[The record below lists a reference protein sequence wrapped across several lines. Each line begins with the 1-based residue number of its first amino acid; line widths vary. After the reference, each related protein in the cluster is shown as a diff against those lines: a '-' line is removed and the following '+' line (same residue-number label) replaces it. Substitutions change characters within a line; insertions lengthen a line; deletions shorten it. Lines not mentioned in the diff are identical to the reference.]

1 MNNGIET
8 FGTAKAAGEA
18 AAGAVADA
26 LRGTGP
32 RTFVATGGRTPGP
45 AFDALSQMDLGWG
58 EITVTQTDER
68 FVDREAKESN
78 EKLLR
83 DRLLTGRASRAAFLG
98 FKGDGAT
105 PQADAAAAETKLR
118 ALLPSAAVLLGVGDD
133 GHIASIFPKD
143 PELAAHLDPAGDALC
158 FGTDV
163 ADDPPFVPRISLTVR
178 ALLETGLIAILVS
191 GEGKRALI
199 QRVLDD
205 PTYSPPCA
213 AILRQDR
220 VPVRILWAP

>member
-1 MNNGIET
+1 MSRIEV
-8 FGTAKAAGEA
+8 FDDAKAAGEA
-18 AAGAVADA
+18 AAQAIGDA
-26 LRGTGP
+26 LAGTGP

-45 AFDALSQMDLGWG
+45 AYDALSRMDLGWS
-58 EITVTQTDER
+58 EVTVVQTDER
-68 FVDREAKESN
+68 FVPLDDKDSN

-83 DRLLTGRASRAAFLG
+83 ERLLTGEAAGASLVG
-98 FKGDGAT
+98 LKGEGPT
-105 PQADAAAAETKLR
+105 PQADAAAAEERLR
-118 ALLPSAAVLLGVGDD
+118 TLLPSAAVLLGIGDD

-143 PELAAHLDPAGDALC
+143 PDLAAHLDPAGEALC

-163 ADDPPFVPRISLTVR
+163 ADDPPHVARISLTAR
-178 ALLETGLIAILVS
+178 ALLDTGLIAVLVS

-205 PTYSPPCA
+205 PGYGPPCV

-220 VPVRILWAP
+220 VPVRIFWSP